1 MEQTYGCPYFL
12 IHRGDLHKVLL
23 NRALDVGVQILT
35 NSFVSTVIESDPSI
49 TLADGSVHKADLI
62 IGADGN
68 DSRPAFA
75 DVPN

>member
-1 MEQTYGCPYFL
+1 MEQTYGFPYFL

-23 NRALDVGVQILT
+23 NKALDVGVQIRT
-35 NSFVSTVIESDPSI
+35 NSFVSSVIESDPSI

-68 DSRPAFA
+68 DSGPASA
-75 DVPN
+75 DVHD